1 MKGRQ
6 WGNEFRTTV
15 LCIDSYE
22 DCVPA
27 GTLSNPYME
36 KPVEFYGV
44 VSLLRE
50 LDRLLDTL
58 NFPQPFDAIRSFRTL
73 PEAPS
78 GEGPPDRS
86 LDRKGDLATFAVRV
100 LFRQNASWQGSV
112 AWLEGEQESSFRSA
126 LELILLMDGA
136 LRGEEAVPV

>member
-15 LCIDSYE
+15 LCIDNYE

-50 LDRLLDTL
+50 LDWLLDTL
-58 NFPQPFDAIRSFRTL
+58 NFPQPFDAVRSFR
-73 PEAPS
+73 
-78 GEGPPDRS
+78 GPPERMPRDGPPAP
-86 LDRKGDLATFAVRV
+86 LHRKGGLATFAVRV
-100 LFRQNASWQGSV
+100 LFRQNASWQGDV
-112 AWLEGEQESSFRSA
+112 TWQECGQESSFRSA
-126 LELILLMDGA
+126 LELLLLMDGA
-136 LRGEEAVPV
+136 LRGEEAIPV